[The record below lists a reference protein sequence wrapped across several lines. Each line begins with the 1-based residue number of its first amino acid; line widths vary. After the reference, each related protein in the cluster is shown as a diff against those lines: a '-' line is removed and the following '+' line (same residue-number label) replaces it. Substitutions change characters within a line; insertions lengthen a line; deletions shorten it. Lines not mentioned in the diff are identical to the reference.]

1 MRNFRG
7 NHNKYSILLDI
18 SPYLCHISTIKFLTG
33 GDMGYKQI
41 DQNMTFAEAS
51 LLKSMK
57 HNRSLKRLE
66 KINSVINWS
75 QVEEI
80 LLLNYTIGTSREGA
94 DAYPPLMLLKGLLL
108 QKWYRIDSDPEL
120 ENQIND
126 RISFKKFIGLSFDQ
140 HSPDHSTFSRFRGRL
155 SKEAMNLIN
164 SDVLQQFSRKGLV
177 INEGVAVDARLV
189 QSASHPISN
198 EEIQKQR
205 EKRETPEGKLDKNG
219 NLLKFSRD
227 LDSDWVVK
235 KGALHYGFNEHA
247 SVDTNHGFVLAT
259 ELTPASVNDSIY
271 LPYCVTASCHTAEPI
286 KKVYADKG
294 YYGEPNRDFLHM
306 NGIADGIMRRDTKS
320 TKLTDYEKER
330 NNGISKKRYIVEQYF
345 GLSHLHSR
353 AFRARF
359 TRIVKNALDG
369 LFRQMAFNLF
379 RGGRIFGT
387 V

>member
-1 MRNFRG
+1 
-7 NHNKYSILLDI
+7 
-18 SPYLCHISTIKFLTG
+18 
-33 GDMGYKQI
+33 MGYKQI
-41 DQNMTFAEAS
+41 DRNMTFAEVS
-51 LLKSMK
+51 LLKSME

-75 QVEEI
+75 QIEEI
-80 LLLNYTIGTSREGA
+80 LMAHYTIGTSREGA

-108 QKWYRIDSDPEL
+108 EKWYRIDSDPEL

-126 RISFKKFIGLSFDQ
+126 RISFKKFMGLSFDQ

-155 SKEAMNLIN
+155 SKEAMTRIN
-164 SDVLQQFSRKGLV
+164 SVVLQQFSRKGLT

-198 EEIQKQR
+198 EEIKKQR

-235 KGALHYGFNEHA
+235 KGVMHYGFNEHA
-247 SVDTNHGFVLAT
+247 CVDTNYGFVLAT
-259 ELTPASVNDSIY
+259 ELTTASVNDSVY
-271 LPYCVTASCHTAEPI
+271 LPYCVTASFHTGDPI
-286 KKVYADKG
+286 GKVYADKG
-294 YYGEPNRDFLHM
+294 YYGEPNRSFLHM
-306 NGIADGIMRRDTKS
+306 NGIEDGIMRRDTKS

-330 NNGISKKRYIVEQYF
+330 NKGISKKRYIVEQYF
-345 GLSHLHSR
+345 GLSHLHTN

-359 TRIVKNALDG
+359 TRLIKNGIDG
-369 LFRQMAFNLF
+369 FFRQMAFNLF
-379 RGGRIFGT
+379 RGVRILGT